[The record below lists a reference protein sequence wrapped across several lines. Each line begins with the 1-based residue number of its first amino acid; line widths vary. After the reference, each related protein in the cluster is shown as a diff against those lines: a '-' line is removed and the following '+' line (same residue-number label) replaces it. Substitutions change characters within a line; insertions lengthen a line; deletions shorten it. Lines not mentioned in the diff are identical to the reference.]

1 MVIMG
6 FLAKGGERFSL
17 TTDSA
22 LFLDKQ
28 SPAYAGF
35 ATRFLTSPL
44 VTENFRDLATVVRT
58 GKPLSGEALTKAEH
72 PAWVDFARSMA
83 PLLLMAARE
92 TEKLV
97 RKGAPMKVL
106 DVAADTACSAS
117 QSRSPTLGTHNK
129 DFQRR
134 YANWFS
140 SGGEFC
146 RFSSERRGR
155 SLE

>member
-22 LFLDKQ
+22 MFLDKQ

-72 PAWVDFARSMA
+72 PAWVDFAQVHGTS
-83 PLLLMAARE
+83 AAYGGSRN
-92 TEKLV
+92 
-97 RKGAPMKVL
+97 RKTCAQRCPHEGSRRCRGHGMFGITIAQPHIGY
-106 DVAADTACSAS
+106 S
-117 QSRSPTLGTHNK
+117 Q
-129 DFQRR
+129 
-134 YANWFS
+134 
-140 SGGEFC
+140 
-146 RFSSERRGR
+146 
-155 SLE
+155 